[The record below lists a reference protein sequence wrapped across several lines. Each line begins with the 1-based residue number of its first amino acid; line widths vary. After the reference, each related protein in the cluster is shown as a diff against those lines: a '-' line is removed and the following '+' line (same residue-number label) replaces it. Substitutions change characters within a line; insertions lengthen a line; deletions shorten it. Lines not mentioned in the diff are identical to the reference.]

1 MLRRKLADDD
11 SHTENDM
18 SADQLAGRL
27 CALEVI
33 ALTALGMY
41 LSNSK
46 NDPEKVDAVMER
58 LRGLIAVNAAEL
70 SHGAR
75 SYAIQYGNALLDMVS
90 ANLQAL
96 RGEGAN

>member
-1 MLRRKLADDD
+1 
-11 SHTENDM
+11 M
-18 SADQLAGRL
+18 SIDELAGRL

-41 LSNSK
+41 LSNSN
-46 NDPEKVDAVMER
+46 NDPEKVDAVMDR
-58 LRGLIAVNAAEL
+58 IRGLIAVNATEL

-75 SYAIQYGNALLDMVS
+75 SYAIQYGNVLLDMVS

-96 RGEGAN
+96 RGKGAN

>member
-1 MLRRKLADDD
+1 MA
-11 SHTENDM
+11 TEE
-18 SADQLAGRL
+18 LAGRL

-46 NDPEKVDAVMER
+46 NDTVKVDAVMER
-58 LRGLIAVNAAEL
+58 MRGLIAVNAAEV

-75 SYAIQYGNALLDMVS
+75 SYAIQYGNALLEMVS

-96 RGEGAN
+96 RGEGGELN

>member
-1 MLRRKLADDD
+1 MA
-11 SHTENDM
+11 TEE
-18 SADQLAGRL
+18 LAGRL

-58 LRGLIAVNAAEL
+58 MRGLIGVNAAEL

-96 RGEGAN
+96 RGEGGDLD

>member
-1 MLRRKLADDD
+1 
-11 SHTENDM
+11 M
-18 SADQLAGRL
+18 STDEVAGRL

-33 ALTALGMY
+33 ALTALGMC
-41 LSNSK
+41 LSNFK
-46 NDPEKVDAVMER
+46 NDTVTVDAVMER
-58 LRGLIAVNAAEL
+58 MRGLIAVNATEL